1 MTKVTMIV
9 RDEKGKELERY
20 IAPDHSWIQTEAF
33 GARNIPSI
41 TKPEIWTIEGG
52 RGSIEF
58 IPENPPVI
66 PDEIAKVLD
75 SRDKQWGRN
84 GYEWMGSNRERQGGR
99 TLSRAR
105 ELFAWAGSG
114 PSKRDFPVPLT
125 FESCMSVM
133 QDEKYC
139 RALKEA

>member
-9 RDEKGKELERY
+9 RDEAGKELERY
-20 IAPDHSWIQTEAF
+20 IAPDRSWIQTEAF
-33 GARNIPSI
+33 GAQVIPSI
-41 TKPEIWTIEGG
+41 TKPEIHPVQGG
-52 RGSIEF
+52 RGFLEF
-58 IPENPPVI
+58 VPETPPVI
-66 PDEIAKVLD
+66 PEEIAKVID
-75 SRDKQWGRN
+75 GRDKRWGRN

-99 TLSRAR
+99 TLNRAR

-114 PSKRDFPVPLT
+114 ISKLDFPVPLT

-139 RALKEA
+139 KALKV